1 MAPPPP
7 PPPTAPPPM
16 GPSGGI
22 AGYFKF
28 AERGTDLGTE
38 ARAGLTTFMVMAYI
52 IFLNGNIIAKPL
64 GLDPIAVSA
73 GTALIAG
80 IMTIAMGLVGN
91 YPFALAAGLGIN
103 AIVAFTLTAK
113 GLDAKGAMGVIVLEG
128 VAITVLVAIGL
139 REAIMNAVPI
149 ALKRAIGVGIGLFI
163 LFIGFAN
170 GGMVVSNCAPDSATL
185 GFCDGTLVT
194 LAFPTSAGQFVFLL
208 GLAITIILYARRIR
222 AALIISIIVT
232 TIIAIIVGVQKV
244 DTTLVTTPSFATLGL
259 GLQDPFQAFTKLGAL
274 TAVLTIFAIMLSDF
288 FDTMG
293 TVTGIAAEAGLARE
307 DGSVPGVGRVLLV
320 DSIAA
325 IAGGVGGV
333 SSNTTYIESAAGVA
347 EGGRTGFASV
357 VTGILFLLAIFLS
370 PIAGFIPAQA
380 TAPALV
386 LVGYLMFTL
395 VKDIPVADIE
405 DGLPALLTMILM
417 PLTYDITVGIGAGFI
432 SWVLLKVVRGK
443 LGEVHPLMWVVSIA
457 FLVYFAN
464 TWIQS
469 VVK

>member
-1 MAPPPP
+1 MDAELTSAPPA
-7 PPPTAPPPM
+7 T
-16 GPSGGI
+16 GSEGGL
-22 AGYFKF
+22 AGYFRF
-28 AERGTDLGTE
+28 AERGTDLVTE

-64 GLDPIAVSA
+64 ALDPVSVAA
-73 GTALIAG
+73 GTALVAG
-80 IMTIAMGLVGN
+80 IMTIAMGLIAN

-103 AIVAFTLTAK
+103 AIVAFSLTAK

-128 VAITVLVAIGL
+128 VAITVLVAVGL

-149 ALKRAIGVGIGLFI
+149 ALKRSIGVGIGLFI

-170 GGMVVSNCAPDSATL
+170 GGLIVSNCAPDSAQL

-194 LAFPTSAGQFVFLL
+194 LAFPTSPGQFVFIL
-208 GLAITIILYARRIR
+208 GLLITFALYALKIR
-222 AALIISIIVT
+222 ASLIISILVT
-232 TIIAIIVGVQKV
+232 TIVAILVGVQKV
-244 DTTLVTTPSFATLGL
+244 DTSHLVATPSFGTLGL
-259 GLQDPFQAFTKLGAL
+259 GLQDPFQVFAKLGL
-274 TAVLTIFAIMLSDF
+274 VTAVLTVFAIMLSDF

-293 TVTGIAAEAGLARE
+293 TVTGIAAEAGLARA
-307 DGSVPGVGRVLLV
+307 DGSVPGVGRVLMV
-320 DSIAA
+320 DSVAA

-347 EGGRTGFASV
+347 DGGRTGFASV
-357 VTGILFLLAIFLS
+357 VTGVLFLLAIFLS
-370 PIAGFIPAQA
+370 PIAGFIPSQA

-395 VKDIPVADIE
+395 VKDIPVADLE

-432 SWVLLKVVRGK
+432 SWVLLKVVKGK
-443 LGEVHPLMWVVSIA
+443 LTEVHPLMWVVSIA
-457 FLVYFAN
+457 FLVFFAQGF
-464 TWIQS
+464 IES
-469 VVK
+469 DLPK